1 MHLRLI
7 VVEADGVTPD
17 FRAAFPKGPAKRKK
31 QEKKQR
37 KKEKE
42 KTPQKKEKE
51 IKENK

>member
-1 MHLRLI
+1 MRLHLI
-7 VVEADGVTPD
+7 VAKSWWCHAR
-17 FRAAFPKGPAKRKK
+17 FWAAIPKDRAKRKK